1 MPHKMDRQQAFSR
14 MKDSD
19 QGTTAFLQDVAAVF
33 GKPSAIAIR
42 FRDGER
48 YDGGTWMA
56 AQDYA
61 DFKARC
67 PAPLYQRQRRWRRD
81 YKKAGR

>member
-1 MPHKMDRQQAFSR
+1 MDRQQAFSELQG
-14 MKDSD
+14 SD
-19 QGTTAFLQDVAAVF
+19 PGTAAFLQDVAAVF

-48 YDGGTWMA
+48 YDGGRWMS
-56 AQDYA
+56 AQDYP